1 MQSHPGAHLRV
12 RPVSTKLILVRHGVS
27 ADTTAKRFSG
37 GLDGSNPPLA
47 SAGEAQIN
55 AAMEFIGEVDVIVSS
70 PVRRARQSADL
81 LAARVGLPVLE
92 EPGLAEMSFGSWE
105 GREMAEV
112 MKTDPE
118 GFMGFFSSVD
128 QVAGATGE
136 SLIEVQ
142 ARVRRAC
149 ADVVAA
155 HEGKRVAVFSHVTP
169 IKVIVA
175 DALGAPLLSVYR
187 SQLDPGGVSLIE
199 FGKRG
204 QRVLGFNLRYVG

>member
-1 MQSHPGAHLRV
+1 
-12 RPVSTKLILVRHGVS
+12 VSTKLILVRHGVS

-37 GLDGSNPPLA
+37 GLDGANPPLA
-47 SAGEAQIN
+47 RAGEAQIN
-55 AAMEFIGEVDVIVSS
+55 AAINYIGEVDAIVSS

-81 LAARVGLPVLE
+81 LASRVGLPVFE
-92 EPGLAEMSFGSWE
+92 EPGLAEMCFGAWE
-105 GREMAEV
+105 GREMVEV

-128 QVAGATGE
+128 QAAGATGE

-142 ARVRRAC
+142 ARVRQAC
-149 ADVVAA
+149 AAVVSA

-187 SQLDPGGVSLIE
+187 SHLDPGGVSLVE

-204 QRVLGFNLRYVG
+204 QRVLGFNLRSVS